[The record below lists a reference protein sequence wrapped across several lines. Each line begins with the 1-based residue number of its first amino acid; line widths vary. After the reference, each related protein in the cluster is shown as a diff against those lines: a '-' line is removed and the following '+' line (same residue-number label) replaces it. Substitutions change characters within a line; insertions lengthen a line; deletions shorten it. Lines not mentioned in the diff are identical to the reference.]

1 MPLVTL
7 LLILKPTSLQDSLRM
22 YLASSRMALLLAL
35 HWRNWVGQKPQIE
48 FRDCPK
54 WHWPRRSESQLRSQY
69 ARMSLAGDNLSGP
82 AMR

>member
-22 YLASSRMALLLAL
+22 YLASSRMVLLLAL
-35 HWRNWVGQKPQIE
+35 HWRNWVGQESQFE

-54 WHWPRRSESQLRSQY
+54 WRWPRRSEAKLRSLF
-69 ARMSLAGDNLSGP
+69 ARVYLAGDNLNGP